1 MTTTKITKRDRYTA
15 LIAVLKAADT
25 VDTDLIEFCEN
36 EIALLDKKSAKAKET
51 AAAKKTEVDTL
62 TVTIQEALG
71 TLADGAFATIAD
83 VTAMVAVDDE
93 DITNAKVSY
102 RLSQLVKAGVAE
114 STDVKIPAS
123 EGSKA
128 RTIKGYRLC
137 V

>member
-137 V
+137 I

>member
-25 VDTDLIEFCEN
+25 VDTDLIDFCEN